1 MAGQYGAPGG
11 TDNPASV
18 SRRGDESPERRPLA
32 FVDRANAKSRESEM
46 KISEVMTRNVETVRP
61 DQTAQDAANF
71 MLSADAGSIP
81 VTEGERLIG
90 MITDRDIA
98 VRGIAK
104 GYGPD
109 TPVRDLMTDDLIVLR
124 FDDDIEEAASKM
136 SQAQVR
142 RLPVIDENER
152 LCGIVSL
159 GDLSRQTDEQTA
171 SQALVGVSQ
180 PGGQHQQ

>member
-1 MAGQYGAPGG
+1 
-11 TDNPASV
+11 
-18 SRRGDESPERRPLA
+18 
-32 FVDRANAKSRESEM
+32 M
-46 KISEVMTRNVETVRP
+46 KVSEVMTRDVQTVRP
-61 DQTAQDAANF
+61 DQPVQQAASF

-109 TPVRDLMTDDLIVLR
+109 TPVREIMTGDVICARADEDVG
-124 FDDDIEEAASKM
+124 DVASRM
-136 SQAQVR
+136 SEAQVR
-142 RLPVIDENER
+142 RLPVLDEDER

-159 GDLSRQTDEQTA
+159 GDLSQQADEDCA
-171 SQALVGVSQ
+171 AEALEGVSQ
-180 PGGQHQQ
+180 PGGQHRQ

>member
-1 MAGQYGAPGG
+1 
-11 TDNPASV
+11 
-18 SRRGDESPERRPLA
+18 
-32 FVDRANAKSRESEM
+32 M
-46 KISEVMTRNVETVRP
+46 KVSEVMTRDVQTVRP
-61 DQTAQDAANF
+61 DQPVQEAANF
-71 MLSADAGSIP
+71 MLSANAGSIP
-81 VTEGERLIG
+81 VTDGDRLIG

-109 TPVRDLMTDDLIVLR
+109 TPVRDLMTDDLVAVGI
-124 FDDDIEEAASKM
+124 DDDVEEAATRM
-136 SQAQVR
+136 SDAQVR

-159 GDLSRQTDEQTA
+159 GDLARESDNECA
-171 SQALVGVSQ
+171 HEALEGVSQ